1 MDKYRLVEEKFIGAQ
16 DFIDTTT
23 AADVNAGC
31 NSYRSTNNTQEQWS
45 KSPHHSQAT
54 IICCDDGTTMN
65 RDIRNDQ
72 FKLQQQQQQQQRNIV
87 RITQQAK
94 PRNCIT
100 TAMNMLVRNISLLLL
115 STYYYYYNVSTC
127 HLTPSLLTS
136 VYIGQWDK

>member
-23 AADVNAGC
+23 AADNAGY

-45 KSPHHSQAT
+45 KSPHHSNAT
-54 IICCDDGTTMN
+54 IVCCEDGTTMN
-65 RDIRNDQ
+65 HDIRGDDQ
-72 FKLQQQQQQQQRNIV
+72 FKLQQQQQQRNIV

-100 TAMNMLVRNISLLLL
+100 TAMNMLVRKISLLLL
-115 STYYYYYNVSTC
+115 STYYLLQCIYYFC
-127 HLTPSLLTS
+127 HLTPSLHTS